1 MHVEALQTTDIDALI
16 VHIADVLETS
26 MQLIGVTETHAAAM
40 DLHQRQET
48 MVFYYFA
55 SLMQQIEN
63 IEESRY

>member
-1 MHVEALQTTDIDALI
+1 MHVEALQTTDIDALV

-26 MQLIGVTETHAAAM
+26 MQLIGLTEIHASAR
-40 DLHQRQET
+40 DLYQRQET

-63 IEESRY
+63 IDESR